1 MPRIQMQKKLKLPLM
16 GFSIDILVSEVKS
29 VQLYQQRAMRTT
41 AGVPEDF
48 SEAYLSSV
56 IVSTTSH

>member
-29 VQLYQQRAMRTT
+29 VQLYQQR
-41 AGVPEDF
+41 VSVLEDF

-56 IVSTTSH
+56 LLSTTSH